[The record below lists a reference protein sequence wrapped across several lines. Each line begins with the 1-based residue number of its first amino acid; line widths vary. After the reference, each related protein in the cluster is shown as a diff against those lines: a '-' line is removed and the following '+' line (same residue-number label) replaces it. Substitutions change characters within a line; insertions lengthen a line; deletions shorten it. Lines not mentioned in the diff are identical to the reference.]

1 MVWSSK
7 LLRNAEQSS
16 CSQGLVYHGELAFSS
31 SQRAE
36 GGSGTRW
43 MDERFLW
50 WLLSHPELCS
60 RLLSYLWVFCDISC
74 LGKKCERCD
83 VAVRACGCSF
93 PIFLWLSRK
102 QVNWFLYPS
111 GNSCQ
116 RLKPAWSK
124 LSRRHK
130 CWGGREPEYSC
141 LLLRWLFPACFARK
155 VHAIAV
161 ISKHVFAVEHGMD
174 AHLCKA
180 ERALFKMSF
189 SYDARNDTLEGSS
202 SCSTGRGS

>member
-1 MVWSSK
+1 MLSRAAVLRAWFIMVSWLSAPPSELK
-7 LLRNAEQSS
+7 ED
-16 CSQGLVYHGELAFSS
+16 LVPGEWMSAFSGGYWVTLS
-31 SQRAE
+31 SVPA
-36 GGSGTRW
+36 SW
-43 MDERFLW
+43 A
-50 WLLSHPELCS
+50 
-60 RLLSYLWVFCDISC
+60 WVFCDISC

-189 SYDARNDTLEGSS
+189 SCDARNDTLEGSS